1 MKKKLLGLML
11 CTAILGSMM
20 IGCGSKPAQDSSAA
34 PEKATE
40 ESADGELYVYLVSKG
55 FQHQFWQAVK
65 QGADEKSAELGA

>member
-1 MKKKLLGLML
+1 MLLIEEKKIKDKRGKVYEKKLLGLML

-40 ESADGELYVYLVSKG
+40 ESADGQCRQLK
-55 FQHQFWQAVK
+55 
-65 QGADEKSAELGA
+65 